1 MSRRALVAAVAVA
14 VLMAPLAAGAQQAG
28 MIPRI
33 GFLTSSSHSG
43 IDGHRPL
50 VPWLQALGHVEGR
63 NIAFESR
70 HAAGD
75 DDRLPRLAAELVRS
89 NVSLIVTTGTPAIR
103 AAKEATSTIPIVM
116 LASGDP
122 VSAGLITSL
131 SRPGGNITGV
141 TVLAPE
147 LSGKRLELLK
157 EIVPRLT
164 RVAVLWNPADPDKRL
179 EWSETQAAARRLGLQ
194 LVSLEARKPADL
206 APAFQAAR
214 NQRAGALVV
223 LDDRL
228 TSAYL
233 VDIADL
239 ARKSRLP
246 TMYPRRQFVDHLGG
260 RGLMSYGPST
270 LDLSR
275 RLAQYVDKIL
285 KGARPADL
293 PVEQPQEFE
302 LAINLPTAD
311 ALGLKIPEAI
321 RVRASVVV
329 Q

>member
-14 VLMAPLAAGAQQAG
+14 VLIAPVAAGAQQAG
-28 MIPRI
+28 RIPRI
-33 GFLTSSSHSG
+33 GFLTSSFSAIGAS
-43 IDGHRPL
+43 L
-50 VPWLQALGHVEGR
+50 LLTPWLERLGYVEGQ
-63 NIAFESR
+63 NIAFEQR
-70 HAAGD
+70 FAAGD
-75 DDRLPRLAAELVRS
+75 DDQLPRLAAELVRS

-103 AAKEATSTIPIVM
+103 AAKEATGTIPIVM

-131 SRPGGNITGV
+131 ARPGGNITGV
-141 TVLAPE
+141 SALVPE

-157 EIVPRLT
+157 EVVPRLT
-164 RVAVLWNPADPDKRL
+164 RVAVLWNPADPDTRV

-194 LVSLEARKPADL
+194 LVSLEARTPADL
-206 APAFQAAR
+206 ATAFQAAR
-214 NQRAGALVV
+214 NQRADALVV

-228 TSAYL
+228 TLAYSPA
-233 VDIADL
+233 IADL
-239 ARKSRLP
+239 ARQSRLP
-246 TMYPRRQFVDHLGG
+246 AMYARRQSVSRSG
-260 RGLMSYGPST
+260 RGLMSYGTNT

-275 RLAQYVDKIL
+275 RLADYVDRIL

-302 LAINLPTAD
+302 LAIHLATAD
-311 ALGLKIPEAI
+311 GLGLKIPETI

-329 Q
+329 R

>member
-1 MSRRALVAAVAVA
+1 MSRRALVIAVAVS
-14 VLMAPLAAGAQQAG
+14 VVMAPLAAGAQQAG
-28 MIPRI
+28 GIPRI
-33 GFLTSSSHSG
+33 GSLASSHSG
-43 IDGHRPL
+43 IDARGSFM
-50 VPWLQALGHVEGR
+50 PWLKELGYVEGQ
-63 NIAFESR
+63 NIAFEWR
-70 HAAGD
+70 FAVED
-75 DDRLPRLAAELVRS
+75 DELPRLAAELVRS

-103 AAKEATSTIPIVM
+103 AAKEATSTIPIAM

-131 SRPGGNITGV
+131 ARPGGNITGV
-141 TVLAPE
+141 TARAPE

-206 APAFQAAR
+206 ATAFQAAR
-214 NQRAGALVV
+214 SQRAGALVV

-228 TSAYL
+228 TLSHA
-233 VDIADL
+233 VEIADL

-246 TMYPRRQFVDHLGG
+246 AMYARRQFVDYLGG

-275 RLAQYVDKIL
+275 RLAGYIDRIL
-285 KGARPADL
+285 RGARPADL
-293 PVEQPQEFE
+293 PVEQAQEFE
-302 LAINLPTAD
+302 LAINLATAD
-311 ALGLKIPEAI
+311 ALGLKIPETI

>member
-14 VLMAPLAAGAQQAG
+14 VLIAPVAAGAQQAG

-33 GFLTSSSHSG
+33 GFLTSSFSAIGAS
-43 IDGHRPL
+43 L
-50 VPWLQALGHVEGR
+50 LLTPWLKRLGYLEGQ
-63 NIAFESR
+63 NIAFEQR
-70 HAAGD
+70 FAAGD
-75 DDRLPRLAAELVRS
+75 DDQLPRLAAELVRS

-103 AAKEATSTIPIVM
+103 AVKEATSTIPIVM

-131 SRPGGNITGV
+131 ARPGGNITGV
-141 TVLAPE
+141 SALVPE

-157 EIVPRLT
+157 EVVSRLT
-164 RVAVLWNPADPDKRL
+164 RVAVLWNPADPDTRV

-194 LVSLEARKPADL
+194 LVSLEVRTPADL
-206 APAFQAAR
+206 ATAFQAAR

-228 TSAYL
+228 TSAYSA
-233 VDIADL
+233 VIADL
-239 ARKSRLP
+239 ARQSRLP
-246 TMYPRRQFVDHLGG
+246 AMYARRQSVD
-260 RGLMSYGPST
+260 RSSKGLMSYGTNT

-275 RLAQYVDKIL
+275 RLADYVDRIL

-302 LAINLPTAD
+302 LAINLATAD

-329 Q
+329 R

>member
-1 MSRRALVAAVAVA
+1 VSRHPLVAAVAVA
-14 VLMAPLAAGAQQAG
+14 VLLAPVAAGAQQAG
-28 MIPRI
+28 RIPRI
-33 GFLTSSSHSG
+33 GFLTSSFSAIGAS
-43 IDGHRPL
+43 L
-50 VPWLQALGHVEGR
+50 LLTPWLKRLGYLEGQ
-63 NIAFESR
+63 NIAFEQR
-70 HAAGD
+70 FAAGD
-75 DDRLPRLAAELVRS
+75 DDQLPRLAAELVRS

-103 AAKEATSTIPIVM
+103 AVKEATSTIPIVM

-131 SRPGGNITGV
+131 ARPGGNITGV
-141 TVLAPE
+141 SALVPE

-157 EIVPRLT
+157 EVVPRLT
-164 RVAVLWNPADPDKRL
+164 RVAVLWNPADPDTRV

-194 LVSLEARKPADL
+194 LVSLEVRTPADL
-206 APAFQAAR
+206 ATAFQAAR

-228 TSAYL
+228 TSAYSA
-233 VDIADL
+233 VIADL
-239 ARKSRLP
+239 ARQSRLP
-246 TMYPRRQFVDHLGG
+246 AMYARRQSVD
-260 RGLMSYGPST
+260 RSSKGLMSYGTNT

-275 RLAQYVDKIL
+275 RLADYVDRIL

-302 LAINLPTAD
+302 LAINLATAD

-329 Q
+329 R

>member
-1 MSRRALVAAVAVA
+1 MSRRALVIAVAVA
-14 VLMAPLAAGAQQAG
+14 VLMAPVAAGAQAG
-28 MIPRI
+28 KIPRI
-33 GFLTSSSHSG
+33 GFLASSSHSG

-50 VPWLQALGHVEGR
+50 VPWLQALGYVEGR

-70 HAAGD
+70 HAAGG

-89 NVSLIVTTGTPAIR
+89 EVSLIVTTGTPAIR

-206 APAFQAAR
+206 ATAFQAAR

-228 TSAYL
+228 TSAYYQ
-233 VDIADL
+233 DIADL
-239 ARKSRLP
+239 ARKRRLP
-246 TMYPRRQFVDHLGG
+246 TMYPRRQFVDYLGG

-275 RLAQYVDKIL
+275 RLAGYIDRIL
-285 KGARPADL
+285 KGARPGDL

-302 LAINLPTAD
+302 LAINLATAD

-321 RVRASVVV
+321 RVRANVVV
-329 Q
+329 R